1 LERNIYIYG
10 LPPLFAEK
18 DRDSLRKE
26 REGSINHKK
35 PDIGKVTQKKQMERA
50 KLSNDLKV
58 KEQLKIQNVNR
69 IKGQG
74 DFCYKLSS
82 QNPFKTKR
90 NLDKN
95 QTYHG
100 KDTSKIEIDENI
112 LVLTD
117 LEQFLLD
124 TFNTMQNS
132 KEKEIIFEIF
142 LSRVKNNKDKL
153 VNEIQ
158 KKQFCSADEVFKRVE
173 DLNKKNK
180 QLDLDNLS
188 KEYNNIKEE
197 LRNLKRNVQI
207 LDLHNSDNI
216 ET

>member
-1 LERNIYIYG
+1 
-10 LPPLFAEK
+10 
-18 DRDSLRKE
+18 
-26 REGSINHKK
+26 
-35 PDIGKVTQKKQMERA
+35 MERA
-50 KLSNDLKV
+50 ELSNDLKV
-58 KEQLKIQNVNR
+58 KEQLEIQNVNR
-69 IKGQG
+69 IKDQG
-74 DFCYKLSS
+74 DFCYQLSS

-90 NLDKN
+90 NPDKN
-95 QTYHG
+95 QRYLG
-100 KDTSKIEIDENI
+100 KGTSKIEIDENI

-124 TFNTMQNS
+124 TFNTIQNS
-132 KEKEIIFEIF
+132 KEKEIILENF